1 MKAIFLSDV
10 TIKLEIVYGEDVKE
24 EIAKN
29 ITLNRSYLK
38 KTDILTGLYKD
49 TDIIFSTWGMPS
61 FTKEEIQEFLPNL
74 KCIFY
79 GAGTVQGFA
88 RPFLELG
95 IKVFS
100 GWGANGVPVAEF
112 TVAQILLA
120 NKGYFLSALHMS
132 RGELELSKK
141 YSTGIVG
148 NFNAEIGII
157 GAGMI
162 GKLVINKLRDYRLNV
177 KVFDPFLSDED
188 ALRLGVKK
196 VSLEELFA
204 TCNVVSNHLANNEET
219 KGMLNYPLFA
229 SMVEGATFINTGR
242 GAQVVEEDLCKV
254 LKERK
259 DLSALLDVTHPEPPK
274 EGHPFYGLDNC
285 FLSPHIAGSLGNE
298 ALRLGEYMRDE
309 FLAYI
314 TSKETKFEVT
324 LKMLE
329 TMA

>member
-1 MKAIFLSDV
+1 
-10 TIKLEIVYGEDVKE
+10 
-24 EIAKN
+24 
-29 ITLNRSYLK
+29 
-38 KTDILTGLYKD
+38 
-49 TDIIFSTWGMPS
+49 
-61 FTKEEIQEFLPNL
+61 
-74 KCIFY
+74 
-79 GAGTVQGFA
+79 
-88 RPFLELG
+88 
-95 IKVFS
+95 
-100 GWGANGVPVAEF
+100 
-112 TVAQILLA
+112 
-120 NKGYFLSALHMS
+120 MS

-188 ALRLGVKK
+188 AVRLGVKK

-229 SMVEGATFINTGR
+229 SMAEGATFINTGR

-274 EGHPFYGLDNC
+274 EGHPFYELDNC

-314 TSKETKFEVT
+314 NSKETKFEVT